1 MAKNLIPEI
10 AKMLGVELGEEFQVR
25 DTYNGKRI
33 IEQRLFFIVLQGA
46 FFKEDKYSPI
56 CRCPNILENL
66 ITGELEV
73 VKLPWKPKFNEKYY
87 TFCRVFRY
95 REFDGW
101 SIETYNWA
109 NTPMDVALLK
119 TGWVYRT
126 REEAEAA
133 LPKVAEELGV
143 EYEV

>member
-10 AKMLGVELGEEFQVR
+10 AHMLGVEIGEEFQVR

-33 IEQRLFFIVLQGA
+33 IEQRLFFIGLQGA

-73 VKLPWKPKFNEKYY
+73 VKLPWKPKNGEPFFSLDFYKNILGISPYPWNNY
-87 TFCRVFRY
+87 SVSFQAR
-95 REFDGW
+95 
-101 SIETYNWA
+101 
-109 NTPMDVALLK
+109 LK
-119 TGWVYRT
+119 AGWVYRT
-126 REEAEAA
+126 REEAETA
-133 LPKVAEELGV
+133 LPKVAKELGV